1 MWSRKD
7 QNMCIKLLRMTNFEY
22 QTTNEAQN
30 SNTKKVYVHDSFH
43 VSAKSLIIE
52 AQLTV
57 NSGNYRR

>member
-1 MWSRKD
+1 
-7 QNMCIKLLRMTNFEY
+7 MTNFEY